1 MLEEY
6 EYVGWD
12 DTVVSGWGT
21 LSSGGVLSDTLNY
34 VVVPP
39 VSRTTCN
46 QASSYNGQ
54 VTANMIC
61 AGKATSRHH
70 VSDKLTF
77 NNSTC

>member
-1 MLEEY
+1 MLQDY
-6 EYVGWD
+6 EYVGWQ

-34 VVVPP
+34 VEVPP

-61 AGKATSRHH
+61 AGKNKNTFANIDNVGPYLYH
-70 VSDKLTF
+70 V
-77 NNSTC
+77 